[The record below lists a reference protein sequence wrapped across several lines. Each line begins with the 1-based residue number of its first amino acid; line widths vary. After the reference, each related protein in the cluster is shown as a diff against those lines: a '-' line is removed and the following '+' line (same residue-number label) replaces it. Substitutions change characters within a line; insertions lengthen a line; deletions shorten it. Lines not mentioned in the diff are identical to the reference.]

1 MPSGSPRETANDEKS
16 QVETRGRSMKTRLAK
31 VNAGLARVFLLVL
44 VAAGIGGA
52 LIGLSVFSIV
62 GILAIPSWVLLGSWL
77 TAPVDH
83 NSDSWLDAWIKSIT
97 IFVLVV
103 VIGVFVPSYLIK
115 LHSVAKLDVK
125 LQDIVGTGSFAIAL
139 SGSLFVIYKS
149 HRAGRI

>member
-1 MPSGSPRETANDEKS
+1 
-16 QVETRGRSMKTRLAK
+16 MKTRLAK
-31 VNAGLARVFLLVL
+31 VKPALARLFLLVL

-83 NSDSWLDAWIKSIT
+83 NSDSWLDAWIKAIT

-103 VIGVFVPSYLIK
+103 VVGVFVPSYLIK
-115 LHSVAKLDVK
+115 LHSVATLDVK

-139 SGSLFVIYKS
+139 SGSLFVLYKS
-149 HRAGRI
+149 HQAGRI